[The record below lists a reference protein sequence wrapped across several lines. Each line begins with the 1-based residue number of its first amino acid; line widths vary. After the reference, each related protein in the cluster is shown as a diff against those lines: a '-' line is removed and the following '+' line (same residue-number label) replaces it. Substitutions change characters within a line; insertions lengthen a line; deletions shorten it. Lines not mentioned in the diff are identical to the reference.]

1 MAKEKEITYNLR
13 ILDIKVVRFS
23 QFELFEKFDET
34 KDPLVEYQTNFD
46 FKVIEDEEKIISII
60 TVKIKVIE
68 TNEYFAELIVET
80 SFFASPIGI
89 IVTKTDNEKI
99 DVKGIVLYNIASVSL
114 STIRGILFERLKGSI
129 IQKELYPLAD
139 LSKVFLQENKIK

>member
-1 MAKEKEITYNLR
+1 MVKEKEITYNLR

-23 QFELFEKFDET
+23 QFELLENFDET
-34 KDPLVEYQTNFD
+34 KFPVVEYQTNFD
-46 FKVIEDEEKIISII
+46 FKVVEEEEKIISII
-60 TVKIKVIE
+60 TVKIKIIE

-80 SFFASPIGI
+80 SFFVSPINT
-89 IVTKTDNEKI
+89 IVTKTENQKY

-139 LSKVFLQENKIK
+139 LSGVFLEENKIK

>member
-23 QFELFEKFDET
+23 QFELLEKFDET
-34 KDPLVEYQTNFD
+34 KYPLVEYQTNFD
-46 FKVIEDEEKIISII
+46 FKVIEEEEKIISII
-60 TVKIKVIE
+60 TVKIKIIE

-80 SFFASPIGI
+80 SFFVSPIGI
-89 IVTKTDNEKI
+89 IVTKTENEKF

>member
-23 QFELFEKFDET
+23 QFELLENFDET
-34 KDPLVEYQTNFD
+34 RFPLVEYQTNFD
-46 FKVIEDEEKIISII
+46 FRVIEEEEKIISII
-60 TVKIKVIE
+60 TVKIKMIE

-80 SFFASPIGI
+80 SFFVSPIGI
-89 IVTKTDNEKI
+89 IVTKTDNEKY

-139 LSKVFLQENKIK
+139 LSRVFLEENKVK